1 MVNRTELAHKVEKAL
16 RQSDVLNKTIT
27 LAQQEQQDGF
37 KFSIQVEK
45 LAKFEIVHIDD
56 LNVTIEVAYPLDVF
70 IYLLKNN
77 YVLNNNQLSFKTLS
91 DEDIRGFGTSRISAT
106 LHYKRAHTQAMV
118 YTFQGVNETLVDPY
132 EMQQAR
138 VNEAQTQVLR
148 GTVADVEDWFI
159 RTASIIANDG
169 INDPFV
175 LKSIINYDTHQLEIE

>member
-1 MVNRTELAHKVEKAL
+1 MVNRKELANKVEQAL

-56 LNVTIEVAYPLDVF
+56 LNVKIEVAYPLDVF

-91 DEDIRGFGTSRISAT
+91 DEDIREIG
-106 LHYKRAHTQAMV
+106 RASCR
-118 YTFQGVNETLVDPY
+118 E
-132 EMQQAR
+132 
-138 VNEAQTQVLR
+138 
-148 GTVADVEDWFI
+148 
-159 RTASIIANDG
+159 
-169 INDPFV
+169 
-175 LKSIINYDTHQLEIE
+175 